1 MDGASERAELFDDG
15 SRRLSARQ
23 TTIAMNERHEVDDA
37 ATRGKEE
44 AMPQQRN
51 VSPHPIAKILSI
63 AKRGAETWG
72 FHESPSFPRIS
83 QLRSRFS

>member
-37 ATRGKEE
+37 ARRR
-44 AMPQQRN
+44 PCHSN

-72 FHESPSFPRIS
+72 FHESLSFPRIS
-83 QLRSRFS
+83 QLRSCFS